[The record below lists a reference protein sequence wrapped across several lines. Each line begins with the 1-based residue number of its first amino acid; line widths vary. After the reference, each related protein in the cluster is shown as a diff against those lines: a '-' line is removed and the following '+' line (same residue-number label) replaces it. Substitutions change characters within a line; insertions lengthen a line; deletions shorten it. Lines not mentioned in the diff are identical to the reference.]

1 MQGSGIDSSLNELG
15 LAQAKAFY
23 DKYQS
28 LHFDKIYTSS
38 LKRSIQSVDS
48 FIQQGTLHEAHDG
61 LNEISW
67 GSKEGTNITLEEDEY
82 YHWLLKQWQE
92 GNTSVRIEGGES
104 PEDVASRQRPVL
116 DSILSRSEESS
127 ILICMH
133 GRAIR
138 VLLCQMLNYPLS
150 AMDVFEHTNLG
161 LYLLSYSGSFFK
173 VETYNNADHLKNV
186 KEALAKK
193 D

>member
-67 GSKEGTNITLEEDEY
+67 GSKEGTKITLEEDEY
-82 YHWLLKQWQE
+82 YHWLLKQWQA